1 MTNLGYPR
9 VRWAKKAAS
18 YLSEVDPVLR
28 VLITEYGQ
36 YLPKPPI
43 HDGWSSLC
51 RTILFQQLAGSAAQ
65 AIQTRWL
72 NSYKKTMKSG
82 YPTPDQ
88 VLKSSDS
95 VFRDAGI
102 SRQKISYLR
111 SLAEHVSGR
120 QIDFQILQ
128 TLSDEE
134 VIEKI
139 TNVHGLGEWSAHMF
153 LMSQLRRPNILP
165 VGDLGVRNGM
175 QIAYRINE
183 TVTPKK
189 AAEIGANWHP
199 YCSAGAWYMW
209 KVVDGDQDFFNLPI
223 K

>member
-9 VRWAKKAAS
+9 VRWAKKAAA
-18 YLSEVDPVLR
+18 YLAEVDPVLNL
-28 VLITEYGQ
+28 LIEKYGQ
-36 YLPKPPI
+36 YLPSPPI

-72 NSYKKTMKSG
+72 NSYEKTMESG
-82 YPTPDQ
+82 YPTPKQ

-95 VFRDAGI
+95 LFRDAGI

-111 SLAEHVSGR
+111 SLAEHVSEG
-120 QIDFQILQ
+120 QIDFQTLQ
-128 TLSDEE
+128 TLPDSE

-139 TNVHGLGEWSAHMF
+139 TGVYGLGEWSAHMF

-175 QIAYRINE
+175 QIAYQIRE

-189 AAEIGANWHP
+189 ASEIGENWRP